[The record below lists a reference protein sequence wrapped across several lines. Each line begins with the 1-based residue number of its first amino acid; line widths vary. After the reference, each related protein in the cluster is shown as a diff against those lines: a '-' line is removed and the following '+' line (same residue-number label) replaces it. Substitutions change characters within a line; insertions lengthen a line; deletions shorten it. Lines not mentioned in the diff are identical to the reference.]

1 MTRPP
6 EDMIKKT
13 LTYLTLL
20 AAVGLAHAAE
30 TFHQGP
36 FNPAEKALM
45 KKGYYMEVFETAKPS
60 GHMLGKIGAPG
71 KPTNDVVIFNFGI
84 EDSQAARA
92 EGRSMRAF
100 NYAPAQAEQFLF
112 AEGWD
117 KYHDRFFTRAYV
129 QEGMDAF
136 AGK

>member
-1 MTRPP
+1 MQISLTGPKSCATYIAYNEKGVHAILHMTQPP

-20 AAVGLAHAAE
+20 AAAGLAHAAE

-36 FNPAEKALM
+36 FNPAEKALV
-45 KKGYYMEVFETAKPS
+45 KKGYYMEVFETDKPS
-60 GHMLGKIGAPG
+60 GHMLGKIGTPG

-100 NYAPAQAEQFLF
+100 NYAPAQAQ
-112 AEGWD
+112 
-117 KYHDRFFTRAYV
+117 TS
-129 QEGMDAF
+129 
-136 AGK
+136 